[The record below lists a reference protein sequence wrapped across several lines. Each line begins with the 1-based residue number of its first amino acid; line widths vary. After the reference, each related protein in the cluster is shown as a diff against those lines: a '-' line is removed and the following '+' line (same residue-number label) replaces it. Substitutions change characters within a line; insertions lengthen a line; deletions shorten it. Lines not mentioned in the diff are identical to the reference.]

1 LDALDQLLSLLFAV
15 SLAVG
20 RLSICSFLFGFS
32 KIVSLV
38 LDVVPV
44 VSPAAEV
51 FEAFRVTML
60 LTVVI
65 KKAELLKC
73 FKITIKLTEKLV
85 LVLWKK
91 HMKNHDI
98 CQGCDFSK
106 NLYVST

>member
-1 LDALDQLLSLLFAV
+1 MDALYQLLSLLFAV

-20 RLSICSFLFGFS
+20 RPSLYFLLFGFS
-32 KIVSLV
+32 EIVSLV

-65 KKAELLKC
+65 KEAEPLKC
-73 FKITIKLTEKLV
+73 FKITAKLTEKLV
-85 LVLWKK
+85 LVLWK
-91 HMKNHDI
+91 NI
-98 CQGCDFSK
+98 
-106 NLYVST
+106 